1 MNEYN
6 SYMFKKGHPF
16 STYFLE
22 GTIFPITDPF
32 PSMFSEAGSSEKVFP
47 QSVVSG
53 DPTSSGMILWTRVDP
68 SYIKGTTAAQVEQE
82 ASLWQADQARLKAA
96 AEEDLF
102 VLLELSLTSD
112 FTFPELQALAP
123 VWKEHDYVVRIDTD
137 TLLAANRTYYYRFI
151 TKSGYTSPIGRC
163 QTLPEKD
170 EEVKQ
175 ISIGHV
181 SCQDYTNGHFTAFT
195 HLAAEDIAFF
205 VHLGDYVYEV
215 TGNAD
220 YQATENFREVDLP
233 SGTPTAHTLEDYRQ
247 LYKTYRT
254 DFHLQR
260 LHERHAM
267 VAVWDDHEYANDT
280 FYPGVAPDDDPD
292 PNMERRSSA
301 NQAWFE
307 HIPCRF
313 TYQKEKDSENTLAI
327 YRHIE
332 IGSLAGIYMMDERL
346 YRDSFPC
353 GNDPAD
359 RYFTEGCQ
367 ERESSGRSMLGTPQR
382 DWLLDKLSSSKSKW
396 NIWGNQVQ
404 ITQLKFL
411 GRFINLDS
419 WDGFPYE
426 RNTIARAIAKHPVPN
441 FIALTGDFHTFEAS
455 HIQEHYRNGKSKAI
469 GVEFMTGPISSN
481 HLIET
486 TKNYADHLLERV
498 PLPIKQTA
506 DAVESYVPS
515 VIKKGIKL
523 PVTRL
528 FTEFQNIIKKANPW
542 IELFDSTSHGY
553 AVLTLTET
561 KADWKAYA
569 VESIKE
575 LESPKSLLLHC
586 EVPEGESMIRVL
598 KKNSYF

>member
-1 MNEYN
+1 MNKYG
-6 SYMFKKGHPF
+6 SYIFKKSHPF
-16 STYFLE
+16 SSYFLE
-22 GTIFPITDPF
+22 GTMFPVIENLSPF
-32 PSMFSEAGSSEKVFP
+32 YSASSYFENVFP

-53 DPTSSGMILWTRVDP
+53 DPTSSGMVLWTRIDP
-68 SYIKGTTAAQVEQE
+68 SYIEGASNKKIDTE
-82 ASLWQADQARLKAA
+82 AETWKTDPSRLTDSA
-96 AEEDLF
+96 AEDIF
-102 VLLELSLTSD
+102 VLVEIARTDD
-112 FTFPELQALAP
+112 FSAPELRALAP
-123 VWKEHDYVVRIDTD
+123 VWSEHDYVVRIDTD
-137 TLLAANRTYYYRFI
+137 TYLEKNSTYYYRFI
-151 TKSGYTSPIGRC
+151 TKNGWTSPIGRC
-163 QTLPEKD
+163 RTLPGAEDKIN
-170 EEVKQ
+170 EV
-175 ISIGHV
+175 SIGHV

-205 VHLGDYVYEV
+205 IHLGDYVYEV

-220 YQATENFREVDLP
+220 YQAPDNFREVDLP
-233 SGTPTAHTLEDYRQ
+233 SGSPTAYTLEDYRQ

-280 FYPGVAPDDDPD
+280 YYPGVAPDDDLE
-292 PNMERRSSA
+292 PNMERRSFA

-307 HIPCRF
+307 HMPCRF
-313 TYQKEKDSENTLAI
+313 TYQTEDGAESTLAI

-353 GNDPAD
+353 GNEPAD
-359 RYFTEGCQ
+359 RYFTDDCA
-367 ERESSGRSMLGTPQR
+367 ERESNERSMLGSRQR
-382 DWLLDKLSSSKSKW
+382 EWLLDKLASSKSKW

-404 ITQLKFL
+404 VTQLKFL

-426 RNTIARAIAKHPVPN
+426 RNTIARAIADHQVPN

-455 HIQEHYRNGKSKAI
+455 HIQEHYRSGKSKPI
-469 GVEFMTGPISSN
+469 GVEFMVGPISSN

-498 PLPIKQTA
+498 PLPIKETTET
-506 DAVESYVPS
+506 VESYVPS
-515 VIKKGIKL
+515 VIKEGIKL

-528 FTEFQNIIKKANPW
+528 FTEFQNIIKVENPW
-542 IELFDSTSHGY
+542 IQLFDSTSHGY
-553 AVLTLTET
+553 AVLTLSET

-569 VESIKE
+569 VETIEE

-586 EVPEGESMIRVL
+586 EVPEGESVIRVL
-598 KKNSYF
+598 KKNTYF